1 MKYLYL
7 IALCIA
13 FMADLA
19 AIYHG
24 YLSFT
29 SLNREM
35 GNGGAFI
42 LMLLITSVFGLTFT
56 ASIFGTVALSIALL
70 KEDRLPN
77 FWLYHWLTPLT
88 LSIPSYMGILLIWGA
103 FLLSR

>member
-13 FMADLA
+13 FMANLA

-24 YLSFT
+24 YLSFM
-29 SLNREM
+29 SLNPEM

-77 FWLYHWLTPLT
+77 F
-88 LSIPSYMGILLIWGA
+88 
-103 FLLSR
+103 